1 MMLDDLRND
10 ADFIGEDD
18 DQLANQNKRASASAG
33 AQTGFLGMTAQ
44 QRFVIAVM
52 ILLMVCILGSF
63 FLLITGSVALPV

>member
-1 MMLDDLRND
+1 MLDDLRD
-10 ADFIGEDD
+10 DTDFIEEDD
-18 DQLANQNKRASASAG
+18 DQRGNQNKRTSAAAG

-44 QRFVIAVM
+44 QRFVLAVM

>member
-1 MMLDDLRND
+1 MLDDLRDD
-10 ADFIGEDD
+10 ADFIEDD
-18 DQLANQNKRASASAG
+18 EQLVRKKRRASAGVG

-44 QRFVIAVM
+44 QRFVLAVM

>member
-1 MMLDDLRND
+1 MLDDLRND

-18 DQLANQNKRASASAG
+18 DQLANQNKRASAAG
-33 AQTGFLGMTAQ
+33 AQTGFLGMTPQ

-52 ILLMVCILGSF
+52 ILLMVCIIGSF

>member
-1 MMLDDLRND
+1 MLDDLRDD
-10 ADFIGEDD
+10 ADFIDDD
-18 DQLANQNKRASASAG
+18 DQLVRQKKRASAGMG

-44 QRFVIAVM
+44 QRFVLAVM

>member
-1 MMLDDLRND
+1 MLDDLRDD
-10 ADFIGEDD
+10 ADFIEND
-18 DQLANQNKRASASAG
+18 DQLVRQKRRASAGVG

-44 QRFVIAVM
+44 QRFVLAIM

>member
-1 MMLDDLRND
+1 MLDDLRED
-10 ADFIGEDD
+10 ADFIEDD
-18 DQLANQNKRASASAG
+18 DQLVRQKRRASAGVG

-44 QRFVIAVM
+44 QRFVLAVM